1 MKNVVVV
8 SGGFDPVHSGHIK
21 LINSAKLLGDILIV
35 GINSDDWLIRKK
47 GKFFMPWQERYA
59 VISNLK
65 AVDYAINFNDD
76 DGTALHLLE
85 LVRQTWQDDH
95 IIFANGGDRNTSNN
109 NEARFEDDNF
119 EFAFGVGGNYK
130 SNSSSSIL
138 EQWENK

>member
-1 MKNVVVV
+1 
-8 SGGFDPVHSGHIK
+8 
-21 LINSAKLLGDILIV
+21 
-35 GINSDDWLIRKK
+35 
-47 GKFFMPWQERYA
+47 MPWQERYA

-76 DGTALHLLE
+76 DGTALHLLK